1 MSEMMEFVAVA
12 VACFFIWKGC
22 THFVSRYK
30 KDKHPVQEWHELG
43 LIRERYDSQSTDAG
57 YIYFVKDSSSD
68 LIKVGKAIDVEKR
81 IRNNFG
87 TIMPGTITL
96 IHTLQS
102 KNYHRTETLFH
113 QYWSEK
119 RVKGEWFELS
129 SDDIRWIKRA
139 VYPRDIVDSI
149 KGY

>member
-1 MSEMMEFVAVA
+1 MSDMLEFLLVAV
-12 VACFFIWKGC
+12 VCLLLWKGLK
-22 THFVSRYK
+22 HVSSRYK
-30 KDKHPVQEWHELG
+30 KDKQPVQEWHELG

-57 YIYFVKDSSSD
+57 YIYFVKDSGSD

-102 KNYHRTETLFH
+102 KNYHKTETLFH
-113 QYWSEK
+113 QYWKGK
-119 RVKGEWFELS
+119 RVKGEWFDLS
-129 SDDIRWIKRA
+129 GEDIRWIKRA
-139 VYPRDIVDSI
+139 EYPREIVDSI